1 MRPPLG
7 PVRTCAHDLPSRA
20 PQSRDVDALIAE
32 VLDAMRRDI
41 DELRVDPM
49 ILDQT
54 CRKRGSEATREMVVA
69 EPGMREVTSL
79 NPPTVRERRSRRA
92 QMPQTFEC
100 TGNLGIRDR
109 IEPLTTAR
117 HALDQPCI
125 QQHRQMFA
133 GSRRAHSHCA
143 CEFPCRTRRSIHQHV
158 QEVRTYGC
166 RKRSSDHREVAGHV
180 VSVRLYPSAH
190 PEVFPPYRAFMTTH
204 TYETNVVWQGCTA
217 DGYRLYTRAHTATAT
232 PADAALTLSADP
244 HFRGD
249 ATALNPEQLVVMA
262 ASSCQLLSFLTVAA
276 TRGIDVL
283 NYVDAAQGYMD
294 DAASPVAL
302 SRILLRPV
310 VTVASDTHADAVR
323 AAMEQ
328 AHERCYI
335 ANSLRT
341 TVKIQSTVVTA

>member
-1 MRPPLG
+1 M
-7 PVRTCAHDLPSRA
+7 
-20 PQSRDVDALIAE
+20 
-32 VLDAMRRDI
+32 
-41 DELRVDPM
+41 
-49 ILDQT
+49 
-54 CRKRGSEATREMVVA
+54 
-69 EPGMREVTSL
+69 
-79 NPPTVRERRSRRA
+79 
-92 QMPQTFEC
+92 
-100 TGNLGIRDR
+100 
-109 IEPLTTAR
+109 
-117 HALDQPCI
+117 
-125 QQHRQMFA
+125 
-133 GSRRAHSHCA
+133 
-143 CEFPCRTRRSIHQHV
+143 
-158 QEVRTYGC
+158 
-166 RKRSSDHREVAGHV
+166 
-180 VSVRLYPSAH
+180 
-190 PEVFPPYRAFMTTH
+190 
-204 TYETNVVWQGCTA
+204 
-217 DGYRLYTRAHTATAT
+217 YTRAHTATAT